1 MAAEQE
7 AARIIAEQE
16 LEKSMQ
22 EIDIELEEVPEVV
35 VNEVM
40 EEIVEVKN
48 SIPSTT
54 PLNNPMELIEA
65 LNSMKLSSEIRDTVE
80 KTTNNHHFSVKI
92 EKIESTIIAPQ
103 SFKNGKTII
112 GKLADDNS
120 VEIEL
125 LFQPEANDSV
135 SSFQMNHIVEID
147 AHIANWNIGRK
158 RAIFSVH
165 SYEYK

>member
-1 MAAEQE
+1 MEKRLSE
-7 AARIIAEQE
+7 HL
-16 LEKSMQ
+16 LE
-22 EIDIELEEVPEVV
+22 
-35 VNEVM
+35 
-40 EEIVEVKN
+40 
-48 SIPSTT
+48 
-54 PLNNPMELIEA
+54 
-65 LNSMKLSSEIRDTVE
+65 
-80 KTTNNHHFSVKI
+80 
-92 EKIESTIIAPQ
+92 
-103 SFKNGKTII
+103 
-112 GKLADDNS
+112 DNS